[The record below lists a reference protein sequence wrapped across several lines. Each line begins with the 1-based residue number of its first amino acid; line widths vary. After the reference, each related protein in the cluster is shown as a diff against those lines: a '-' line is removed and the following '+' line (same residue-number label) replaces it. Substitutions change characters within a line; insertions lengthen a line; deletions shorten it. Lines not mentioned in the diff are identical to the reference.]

1 MNLFDF
7 VSKMTAGEVAGW
19 GLIVLI
25 LLLSI
30 VQISPL
36 KLNPWDRIFSRVGQK
51 ANGKMQS
58 QLNALSAQVREMWI
72 NKHRQTLLIFARECR
87 AGIEHSADEWINALN
102 VAEEYERYC
111 ESHAVTNGIVKA
123 DTAYIRELYLQLSR
137 DHRI

>member
-1 MNLFDF
+1 MNLNELITT
-7 VSKMTAGEVAGW
+7 MTAGEVAGW
-19 GLIVLI
+19 GLLALA

-36 KLNPWDRIFSRVGQK
+36 KINPWDRIFGWIGQK
-51 ANGKMQS
+51 VNGKMQE
-58 QLNALSAQVREMWI
+58 QLNTLQGQVREMWI

-87 AGIEHSADEWINALN
+87 ANIEHSADEWVNALN
-102 VAEEYERYC
+102 VADEYEKYC

-137 DHRI
+137 EHRI

>member
-1 MNLFDF
+1 MNLNELFT
-7 VSKMTAGEVAGW
+7 KMTAGEVAGW

-25 LLLSI
+25 LLLSF

-36 KLNPWDRIFSRVGQK
+36 KLNPWDRIFSWVGQK

-87 AGIEHSADEWINALN
+87 ANIEHSADEWINALN

-137 DHRI
+137 EHRI

>member
-25 LLLSI
+25 LLLSF

-36 KLNPWDRIFSRVGQK
+36 KLNPWDRIFSWIGQK

-87 AGIEHSADEWINALN
+87 AGIDHSADEWVNALN
-102 VAEEYERYC
+102 VADEYERYC
-111 ESHAVTNGIVKA
+111 ENHAVTNGIVKA

-137 DHRI
+137 EHRI

>member
-19 GLIVLI
+19 GLIVLV

-36 KLNPWDRIFSRVGQK
+36 KLNPWDRIFSWIGQK

-87 AGIEHSADEWINALN
+87 AGIDHSADEWVNALN
-102 VAEEYERYC
+102 VADEYERYC
-111 ESHAVTNGIVKA
+111 ENHAVTNGIVKA

-137 DHRI
+137 EHRI

>member
-1 MNLFDF
+1 MTIYEM
-7 VSKMTAGEVAGW
+7 VTKMSGGELAGW
-19 GLIVLI
+19 AIVLLI

-36 KLNPWDRIFSRVGQK
+36 KLNPWDRIFSWIGQK
-51 ANGKMQS
+51 VNGKMQS

-111 ESHAVTNGIVKA
+111 ESNAVTNGIVKA

-137 DHRI
+137 EHRI

>member
-19 GLIVLI
+19 GLIALV

-36 KLNPWDRIFSRVGQK
+36 KVNPWDRIFGWIGQK
-51 ANGKMQS
+51 VNGKMQS
-58 QLNALSAQVREMWI
+58 QLNALSTQVREMWI

-137 DHRI
+137 EHRI

>member
-102 VAEEYERYC
+102 VAEEYEKYC

-137 DHRI
+137 EHRI

>member
-25 LLLSI
+25 LLLSV

-36 KLNPWDRIFSRVGQK
+36 KLNPWDRIFSWIGQK

-87 AGIEHSADEWINALN
+87 AGIDHSADEWVNALN
-102 VAEEYERYC
+102 VADEYEKYC

-137 DHRI
+137 EHRI

>member
-7 VSKMTAGEVAGW
+7 VSRMTAGEVAGW

-25 LLLSI
+25 LLLSF

-36 KLNPWDRIFSRVGQK
+36 KLNPWDRIFSWVGQK

-102 VAEEYERYC
+102 VAEEYEKYC

-137 DHRI
+137 EHRI

>member
-25 LLLSI
+25 LLLSF

-36 KLNPWDRIFSRVGQK
+36 KLNPWDRIFSWVGQK

-102 VAEEYERYC
+102 VAEEYEKYC

-137 DHRI
+137 EHRI

>member
-25 LLLSI
+25 LLLSF

-36 KLNPWDRIFSRVGQK
+36 KLNPWDRIFSWIGQK

-58 QLNALSAQVREMWI
+58 QLQSLALLLQNSNMVRL
-72 NKHRQTLLIFARECR
+72 RLLTHHIRPGRMLICCR
-87 AGIEHSADEWINALN
+87 TI
-102 VAEEYERYC
+102 
-111 ESHAVTNGIVKA
+111 T
-123 DTAYIRELYLQLSR
+123 
-137 DHRI
+137 

>member
-25 LLLSI
+25 LLLSF

-36 KLNPWDRIFSRVGQK
+36 KLNPWDRIFSWVGQK

-102 VAEEYERYC
+102 VAEEYEKYC

-123 DTAYIRELYLQLSR
+123 DTVYIRELYLQLSR
-137 DHRI
+137 EHRI